1 MVESFDDAASL
12 RDESHP
18 VEVVSSERAFAGKVW
33 DIRRETFR
41 YGDGEVVREFVD
53 HTGAVAVLALD
64 ADERVLLIQQYRHPI
79 GERDWEL
86 PAGLL
91 DITGEDPA
99 VAAGRELEEEADLV
113 AGSLQLLTEFYTT
126 PGGSNE
132 SIRIYLARD
141 LTATAEAFA
150 RAEEEADILVEWVP
164 LDDAVAAVLDGR
176 LHNSILMLGV
186 LTAAAARDRGWSTLR
201 DSGDSTIGPGGA

>member
-1 MVESFDDAASL
+1 MAEPLHDDAYA
-12 RDESHP
+12 
-18 VEVVSSERAFAGKVW
+18 VEVRSSERVFEGKVW
-33 DIRRETFR
+33 DIRREAFG

-79 GERDWEL
+79 RERDWEL

-91 DITGEDPA
+91 DIEGEDPA

-141 LTATAEAFA
+141 LAPTTQAFD
-150 RAEEEADILVEWVP
+150 RTEEEADIRVEWVP
-164 LDDAVAAVLDGR
+164 LDEAVSAVLSGR
-176 LHNSILMLGV
+176 VHNSILMLGV
-186 LTAAAARDRGWSTLR
+186 LAAAAARDHDWSTLR
-201 DSGDSTIGPGGA
+201 DSGDSTIGHGGV

>member
-1 MVESFDDAASL
+1 MVESIGDAASL

-18 VEVVSSERAFAGKVW
+18 VEVVSSERPFAGKVW

-91 DITGEDPA
+91 DIAGEDPA